1 MRVGVVGC
9 GYWGSKH
16 VRVLDS
22 AAGVDRAVII
32 EPDDERR
39 ADLSMKFPR
48 AGSAAT
54 LKEGL
59 EQVDAV
65 VIATPART
73 HAALAR
79 IAMEAGKHVLV
90 EKPMATSTADAVDLG
105 RLAADQG
112 TTLMVG
118 HTFEH
123 HAAVHALKDVITRGS
138 LGDLRYLS
146 SARLNL
152 GLYQPDVNVIW
163 DLAPHD
169 VSIINFLLDSVP
181 RSVDCWAWA
190 HTAGQNEDV
199 AYINLEYGAARA
211 QIHVSWLD
219 PYKVRRMTAVGSERM
234 AVYDDL
240 DADNP
245 VQVLDKRVHSA
256 EGGGAIRYHDGEI
269 DSPDVDMREPLLV
282 EVEHFVE
289 CAHTGASPSTDARK
303 GLAVTAVLEAAERSL
318 RERRTVPLDE
328 ILHEAGNGGRHELL
342 GLEGAL
348 R

>member
-16 VRVLDS
+16 VRVLDG

-32 EPDDERR
+32 ESDDGRR
-39 ADLSMKFPR
+39 AELTEKFPR
-48 AGSAAT
+48 AGSASS
-54 LKEGL
+54 L
-59 EQVDAV
+59 EQGMEQIDAV

-73 HAALAR
+73 HTALAR
-79 IAMEAGKHVLV
+79 VAMEAGKHVLV
-90 EKPMATSTADAVDLG
+90 EKPMATSTADAVELS
-105 RLAADQG
+105 RLAADRG

-123 HAAVHALKDVITRGS
+123 HAAVHTLKEVISNGS
-138 LGDLRYLS
+138 LGDLHYIS

-199 AYINLEYGAARA
+199 AYINLEYGPSRA

-240 DADNP
+240 DADHP
-245 VQVLDKRVHSA
+245 VKVLDKRVD
-256 EGGGAIRYHDGEI
+256 GADDGASVRYHDGESA
-269 DSPDVDMREPLLV
+269 SPTVDMCEPLLV

-289 CAHTGASPSTDARK
+289 CARTGATPSTDARK

-318 RERRTVPLDE
+318 RERRTVTLDE
-328 ILHEAGNGGRHELL
+328 ILVEAGAVGRDELL
-342 GLEGAL
+342 QRAEAV